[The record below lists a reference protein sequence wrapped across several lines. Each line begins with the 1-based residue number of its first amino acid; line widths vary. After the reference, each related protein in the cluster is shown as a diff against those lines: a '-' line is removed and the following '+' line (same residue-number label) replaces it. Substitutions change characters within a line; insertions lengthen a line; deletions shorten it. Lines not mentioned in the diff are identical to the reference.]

1 MGGSRLDLAL
11 VETLIERRRRFL
23 MAKSTPLQFKVPDM
37 DCQSCISSIEQAV
50 HRIDADASV
59 AADLE
64 TKRVVIGSEK
74 AEIHEMMAAIEAA
87 GFEVEAA

>member
-1 MGGSRLDLAL
+1 
-11 VETLIERRRRFL
+11 

-50 HRIDADASV
+50 HKVDANASV

-64 TKRVVIGSEK
+64 TKQVIIGSEK

>member
-1 MGGSRLDLAL
+1 
-11 VETLIERRRRFL
+11 

-50 HRIDADASV
+50 HKVDANASV

-64 TKRVVIGSEK
+64 TKQVIIGSEK
-74 AEIHEMMAAIEAA
+74 AEIHEIMAAVEDA

>member
-1 MGGSRLDLAL
+1 
-11 VETLIERRRRFL
+11 

-50 HRIDADASV
+50 HKVDANASV

-64 TKRVVIGSEK
+64 TKQVIIGSEK
-74 AEIHEMMAAIEAA
+74 AEIHDFMTAIEGA
-87 GFEVEAA
+87 GFVVEAA

>member
-1 MGGSRLDLAL
+1 
-11 VETLIERRRRFL
+11 

-50 HRIDADASV
+50 HRVDADASV

-74 AEIHEMMAAIEAA
+74 GEIHEMMAAIEAA
-87 GFEVEAA
+87 GFAVEAA

>member
-1 MGGSRLDLAL
+1 
-11 VETLIERRRRFL
+11 

-50 HRIDADASV
+50 HKVDADASV

-64 TKRVVIGSEK
+64 TKQVIIGSEK